1 MHLNTES
8 RCLLKPHKLQSA
20 ISTVGLWL
28 GSVLVGFSSSACF
41 PDSIPRALGHT
52 LASQLIFGWSDLG
65 GPLVFPSSV
74 AFGSCLILLSG
85 SMLSSAR
92 EQKHLRGASHQ
103 VLYGRGAGGLG
114 RVIHMK
120 FWIVPYVPHIM
131 FWEYAAY
138 WKWGSKHCE
147 GKKKKNL
154 NWVVLSQ
161 ARIS

>member
-20 ISTVGLWL
+20 VSTVGLCL
-28 GSVLVGFSSSACF
+28 GSVLVGFSSS
-41 PDSIPRALGHT
+41 
-52 LASQLIFGWSDLG
+52 ASQLIFGWSDLG

-114 RVIHMK
+114 RVIRMK
-120 FWIVPYVPHIM
+120 FWIVPYVPHIT
-131 FWEYAAY
+131 FWEFAAY

-147 GKKKKNL
+147 EKKKKNL